1 MHGKETVIELC
12 VPYRILTE
20 RIGHSNVPGI
30 GLFSDSGGF
39 VHGPFWEALGPL
51 PGFLKLPGQ
60 LCSPAA
66 CRLYLSLIHI
76 SEPTRH

>member
-12 VPYRILTE
+12 VPYCILTE
-20 RIGHSNVPGI
+20 RNGHSKVPGI

-39 VHGPFWEALGPL
+39 VHGPFCEALGPL

-66 CRLYLSLIHI
+66 CRL
-76 SEPTRH
+76 